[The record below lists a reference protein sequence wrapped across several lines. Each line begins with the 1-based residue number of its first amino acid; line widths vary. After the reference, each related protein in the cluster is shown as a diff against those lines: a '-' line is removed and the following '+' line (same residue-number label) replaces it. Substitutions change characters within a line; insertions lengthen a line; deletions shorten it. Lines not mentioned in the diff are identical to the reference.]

1 MKTHRKVRVAR
12 MPRIKTTLFLFDMY
26 FFYFGG
32 SCQKSKK
39 LPAWVS
45 FEARFRYIFPTGNP
59 RARPNASPFERKLNG
74 QQRQKKPESIHS
86 QLFRLPFPI
95 SQCAGTRLWLKSRW
109 KNSVAYFLAVGANDY
124 PYICVTISIWLL
136 PRFSRLTKCLPLFS
150 GVWNFQP
157 LGLLTFARKHPRNGK
172 SSAAQCG

>member
-74 QQRQKKPESIHS
+74 QQRQKNRKAFTASCFGYPS
-86 QLFRLPFPI
+86 QFPNVRGRD
-95 SQCAGTRLWLKSRW
+95 CGLR
-109 KNSVAYFLAVGANDY
+109 VAEKIVLH
-124 PYICVTISIWLL
+124 
-136 PRFSRLTKCLPLFS
+136 
-150 GVWNFQP
+150 
-157 LGLLTFARKHPRNGK
+157 TF
-172 SSAAQCG
+172 